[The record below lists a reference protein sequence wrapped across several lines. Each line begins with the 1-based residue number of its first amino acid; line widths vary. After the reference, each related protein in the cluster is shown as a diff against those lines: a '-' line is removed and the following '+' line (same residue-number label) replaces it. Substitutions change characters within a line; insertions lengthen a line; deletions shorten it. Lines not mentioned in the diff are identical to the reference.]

1 MKRTLPIAA
10 VAAALCLAPPLQA
23 QAGYPGKA
31 PRKTVEVNVPIP
43 SLADFAREHGTSFF
57 LLRQANPWLRSDHL
71 TNKGGKTY
79 RIAIP

>member
-1 MKRTLPIAA
+1 MQRGAGGLWQFMKTTGRSYGL
-10 VAAALCLAPPLQA
+10 
-23 QAGYPGKA
+23 
-31 PRKTVEVNVPIP
+31 EVNVPIP
-43 SLADFAREHGTSFF
+43 SPAAFAREHGTSFF